1 MARKKIL
8 IVEDEATLVEMLKVR
23 LVKAGYEVFAAYDG
37 ESGLK
42 MAYDFQPDLII
53 LDIQIPKK
61 GGLEFY
67 KEISPHGR
75 SRFPVLILTARGEL
89 SDLFRQIEADGFM
102 RKPFEAHDLLREIDR
117 ILEKSNQIDAFVIDS
132 KEDPGS
138 AEIITALAGE
148 RYKAILIEN
157 LTQFKELGPVHRP
170 RFVAMEYLQPSM
182 SGENLIQGLRRI
194 LSEFPEEVWP
204 SAREVSII
212 VSSYSGMNYSS
223 KSLKAGADKYIG
235 KPADYGEIVTALR
248 ELEIKKRQSNPS
260 RPRLSQGRLD

>member
-1 MARKKIL
+1 MAARKKIL
-8 IVEDEATLVEMLKVR
+8 IVEDEASLVEMLKVR
-23 LVKAGYEVFAAYDG
+23 LVKNGYEVFAAYDG

-42 MAYDFQPDLII
+42 KAHDVRPDLII

-67 KEISPHGR
+67 REISPHGR

-89 SDLFRQIEADGFM
+89 SDLFQQIEADGFM
-102 RKPFEAHDLLREIDR
+102 RKPFEAHDLLKEIER

-138 AEIITALAGE
+138 AEIIKALEAE

-157 LTQFKELGPVHRP
+157 LTEFRELGPVHRP
-170 RFVAMEYLQPSM
+170 RFVVMEYLQPSM
-182 SGENLIQGLRRI
+182 SGENFIQGLRRI

-204 SAREVSII
+204 FSREVSII
-212 VSSYSGMNYSS
+212 VYSYSGMDYRS
-223 KSLKAGADKYIG
+223 KSLNAGADKYIG
-235 KPADYGEIVTALR
+235 KPTDDAIVTAFR
-248 ELEIKKRQSNPS
+248 ELEIKKKN
-260 RPRLSQGRLD
+260 